1 MKIFI
6 TEFFHGARSF
16 EGPRIFAADWAHA
29 ERQARE
35 LGVELVGEL
44 GVALERAQH
53 ELLGLERGHDL
64 LLQDL
69 LLYQ

>member
-35 LGVELVGEL
+35 LAVELVGEL
-44 GVALERAQH
+44 VGVCDIDGRPIEVGAGETMH
-53 ELLGLERGHDL
+53 
-64 LLQDL
+64 
-69 LLYQ
+69 